1 MNVDPRKIKYY
12 IPAELIREW
21 YGSPRLL
28 RGLEVVNND
37 ILQHK
42 LPILAE
48 HKIKYCFEHFVNG
61 VPWHKLP
68 IENAPIN
75 RYCQLDRIYR
85 EAKENGTLERLPRDN
100 ILIHLING
108 EPYFAGGGYHRLA
121 IALILG
127 LKEIPVDISLICTT
141 KGGECES

>member
-1 MNVDPRKIKYY
+1 MNVDPRKIEFY
-12 IPAELIREW
+12 IPAELVSEL

-28 RGLEVVNND
+28 RGLEVVSND

-42 LPILAE
+42 RPILAE
-48 HKIKYCFEHFVNG
+48 HKIKYCFEHFVSG
-61 VPWHKLP
+61 VPWHELP
-68 IENAPIN
+68 IEPAPN
-75 RYCQLDRIYR
+75 ERYLQLDCLYR
-85 EAKENGTLERLPRDN
+85 EVKKTRKFAELERDN
-100 ILIHLING
+100 VLIHLGNG

-127 LKEIPVDISLICTT
+127 LPEIPVDVSLICTT